1 MPDVAEGGLLARLAE
16 MSLRRAQAAR
26 TRTPES
32 ALLRRIGSLRPAPE
46 LRLAARGFDL
56 VAEIK
61 WRTPSAGTLA
71 PAGDPAPRARSY
83 AAGGAAA
90 ISCLTEPD
98 CFGGSLADLARVAEA
113 VPIPVLR
120 KDFIVDP
127 YQVLEARAAGAAGVL
142 AILALADAV
151 RLQEIAD
158 AAEGCGLFVLFEIF
172 GRRELPRLLPLLARC
187 SRPLLGVNVRDLRT
201 LRVDR
206 ERLAAMAPA
215 LPTSLPW
222 VAESG
227 IERPGDAAR
236 AATLGYRMA
245 LVGSALMRA
254 SDPRRAVAALLA
266 AGRGAA
272 CASA

>member
-1 MPDVAEGGLLARLAE
+1 
-16 MSLRRAQAAR
+16 
-26 TRTPES
+26 
-32 ALLRRIGSLRPAPE
+32 
-46 LRLAARGFDL
+46 
-56 VAEIK
+56 
-61 WRTPSAGTLA
+61 
-71 PAGDPAPRARSY
+71 
-83 AAGGAAA
+83 
-90 ISCLTEPD
+90 
-98 CFGGSLADLARVAEA
+98 
-113 VPIPVLR
+113 
-120 KDFIVDP
+120 
-127 YQVLEARAAGAAGVL
+127 VL